1 MKQGL
6 IQLIAVSTAGLL
18 AAVSAGCGRVE
29 DRPEN
34 VLARVGD
41 SVITLDDFRR
51 EWEGQPPP
59 PPGEPPETVEQFI
72 DDMIAERLFLA
83 EARRRRL
90 DRDED
95 LQREVER
102 YRQQLMVEKLLGRE
116 VLTVPPPSPG
126 EVEAFWSANREIFTV
141 PDLTRLSHILI
152 RPEEEESE
160 ESVID
165 RLLAIRE
172 RLEEGEE
179 FSEVA
184 REVSEGSSAVRGG
197 DLGFFREEQIIP
209 EFRAV
214 AGELEIGEISAPIR
228 TDFGYHLLVVTETRS
243 PREKT
248 FEESREEAAAL
259 LLAERRKARFEEIRD
274 SIAATV
280 PVEKNRELIGR
291 IRIEPP
297 RDPVEPPGVLPVE
310 R

>member
-1 MKQGL
+1 MKQRLFGL
-6 IQLIAVSTAGLL
+6 ISTAAVCSL
-18 AAVSAGCGRVE
+18 AAVSSGCGRVE
-29 DRPEN
+29 ELPEN

-41 SVITLDDFRR
+41 SVITLDDFQR
-51 EWEGQPPP
+51 EWAGQPPP
-59 PPGEPPETVEQFI
+59 PPGEPPETADQFL

-90 DRDED
+90 DRDEE

-102 YRQQLMVEKLLGRE
+102 YREQLMVEKLLGQE

-126 EVEAFWSANREIFTV
+126 EVEAFWSANRGIFTV
-141 PDLTRLSHILI
+141 PELTRLSHILI
-152 RPEEEESE
+152 RPEEGESE
-160 ESVID
+160 ESVIE
-165 RLLAIRE
+165 RLLAVRE

-179 FSEVA
+179 FSALA
-184 REVSEGSSAVRGG
+184 REVSQGSSVVRGG

-228 TDFGYHLLVVTETRS
+228 TDYGYHLLVLTETRS

-248 FEESREEAAAL
+248 FEESREEAAAI

-274 SIAATV
+274 SIAASV

-291 IRIEPP
+291 IQIEPP
-297 RDPVEPPGVLPVE
+297 RAPVEPPGALPGE